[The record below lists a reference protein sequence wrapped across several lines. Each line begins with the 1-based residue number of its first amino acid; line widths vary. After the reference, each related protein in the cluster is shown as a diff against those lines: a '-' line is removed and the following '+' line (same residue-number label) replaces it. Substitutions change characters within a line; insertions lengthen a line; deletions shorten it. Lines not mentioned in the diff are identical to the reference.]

1 MTNYMRCHFGQVTG
15 RHFVH
20 WETLG
25 DILVYWETFWFT
37 GKHFVRWE
45 TLGDISVYWETLPCT
60 GGHFCV
66 LGDTGRHFCV
76 LGDILV
82 HWETLG
88 DILAYWET
96 FRVLGNILVYWEI
109 PGDISVYWDMLLHT
123 NVSNCQQIEI
133 MLSTLESCTIFTTTR
148 LQLATDS
155 QPLQSLFSQTQDQ
168 ICFFFFL
175 FLSSFVVVCFDR
187 SRKYFKVSL
196 YTTMSQYTAM
206 S

>member
-1 MTNYMRCHFGQVTG
+1 MSFWAGHWETFRALGDTG
-15 RHFVH
+15 RHFGV
-20 WETLG
+20 LG
-25 DILVYWETFWFT
+25 DILVHWETF
-37 GKHFVRWE
+37 RA
-45 TLGDISVYWETLPCT
+45 LGDS
-60 GGHFCV
+60 
-66 LGDTGRHFCV
+66 GRHFCV

-168 ICFFFFL
+168 ICFFFFS
-175 FLSSFVVVCFDR
+175 FLSSIVVVCFDR